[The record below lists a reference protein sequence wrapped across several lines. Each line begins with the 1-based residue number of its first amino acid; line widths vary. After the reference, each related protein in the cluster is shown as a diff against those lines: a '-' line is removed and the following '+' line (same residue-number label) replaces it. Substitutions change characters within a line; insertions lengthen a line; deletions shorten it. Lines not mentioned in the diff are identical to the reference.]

1 MLLKRLSSMLAS
13 FFAKGASHPT
23 YEHRLVRKAPVTRAS
38 EPLVERMRANDRE
51 RNLGVAAQERI
62 QKAEEKRKRKQEKLK
77 KLSQK

>member
-51 RNLGVAAQERI
+51 RI